1 MMQILS
7 MKSMKM
13 MEMMMMMMMMSLLYS
28 VLADQS
34 LVCHNDFCNTFLC
47 FWNTS
52 KLVTNPPVRTDSNCS
67 LHVTVTKNSSDV
79 KRAKLSPDS
88 AEPNIR
94 SATIVFK
101 NGSCKIIPEAW
112 IAQDVRCE
120 NFENPVATIMQHKA
134 IGSEVKMS
142 PPQMVEVDGLNV
154 SWRFGSPNSRYP
166 TYKFDLQFKSAAQSW
181 TDVKMISELTDM
193 QVELPEEYV
202 ILREKYMVRVRVKPL
217 LSNAT
222 WSEWSKEYSWTSKV
236 GRRPIT
242 PGVGEVVGL
251 DCSSSIIG
259 ITLTVIT
266 LATISIFTILF
277 KYYKITWFEK
287 IQSSYIPDPSKY
299 FGDLNSHHKGNFKSW
314 LGLVFALEVDSECVS
329 PVEVVKLQD
338 CDCSRLTERNSSSMQ
353 DRWEGT
359 AKSSNF
365 SNSTYFLSQSSTGPC
380 NTLEPCSSH
389 CSYGPAEGDGALE
402 TVLQCCTELTH
413 SAEEKDRAHQLE
425 SDLKKIKHLRQDTQ
439 SPDSGFA
446 TGAEDSLEET
456 DLPSPLLP
464 HLPLDLHVPHLN
476 RLLLSGWE
484 RTPLMLGANRLIP
497 TIELDLDLHCSC
509 GLIEP
514 SSGDYMPVKHLQ
526 N

>member
-1 MMQILS
+1 MTQILS

-13 MEMMMMMMMMSLLYS
+13 MVMMSLLYS

-34 LVCHNDFCNTFLC
+34 LECHNDFFNTFTC
-47 FWNTS
+47 VWNTS
-52 KLVTNPPVRTDSNCS
+52 KLATNPPVRTDSNCS
-67 LHVTVTKNSSDV
+67 LHVMVKKNSLDEES
-79 KRAKLSPDS
+79 AKLSPDS

-101 NGSCKIIPEAW
+101 SSIGIIIPAAF
-112 IAQDVRCE
+112 IHQDVRCE
-120 NFENPVATIMQHKA
+120 NFENPVATIPQHKA
-134 IGSEVKMS
+134 IGSVVKVS
-142 PPQMVEVDGLNV
+142 PPQMAEVDGLNV
-154 SWRFGSPNSRYP
+154 SWRFGSPKSRYL
-166 TYKFDLQFKSAAQSW
+166 THKFELQFKSAAQSW
-181 TDVKMISELTDM
+181 TDVKTISELTDL
-193 QVELPEEYV
+193 QVELPEEHV
-202 ILREKYMVRVRVKPL
+202 ILHEQYVVRVRDKPL

-236 GRRPIT
+236 GRRPT
-242 PGVGEVVGL
+242 MPGVGEVVGL
-251 DCSSSIIG
+251 DWSSSIIG
-259 ITLTVIT
+259 ITLTGIT

-277 KYYKITWFEK
+277 KCYKITWFEK

-338 CDCSRLTERNSSSMQ
+338 CDNSCLTERISSGMQ

-359 AKSSNF
+359 TKSSNF
-365 SNSTYFLSQSSTGPC
+365 SNSTYFLSQSSTGPR
-380 NTLEPCSSH
+380 NTLEPCSVH
-389 CSYGPAEGDGALE
+389 CSYGPAGGDSALE
-402 TVLQCCTELTH
+402 TVLQCSTAFTH
-413 SAEEKDRAHQLE
+413 STKDRARELE
-425 SDLKKIKHLRQDTQ
+425 SDLKKIEQLRQDTQ

-446 TGAEDSLEET
+446 AGAEDSLEET
-456 DLPSPLLP
+456 DLPSPLGLNLLP
-464 HLPLDLHVPHLN
+464 HLLLDLHVPHPN

-484 RTPLMLGANRLIP
+484 RTPLMLGTNRLIP
-497 TIELDLDLHCSC
+497 TIELDPDLHRSC

-514 SSGDYMPVKHLQ
+514 SSGDYMPVKNVQ